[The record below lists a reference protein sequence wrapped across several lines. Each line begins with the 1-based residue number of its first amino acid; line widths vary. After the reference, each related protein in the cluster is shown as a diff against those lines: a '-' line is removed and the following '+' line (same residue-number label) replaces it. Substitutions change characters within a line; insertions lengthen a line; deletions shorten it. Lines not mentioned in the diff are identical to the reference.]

1 MKKGAQQNAK
11 HKPNTRHTLNEVLHS
26 LQDMMHNELAGVDLP
41 PDKNPAGSSNKE
53 DVLKNLKTLIGSNT
67 DTPNVDQ
74 NELEI
79 PDDASL
85 FEEEIDLADD
95 LDQEMLSDS
104 SIDFENEISSQ
115 ALDETELPPMDK
127 IEIDA
132 DAVTS
137 DSDVTDLTSDPTTE
151 SDAHLPLEN
160 ESAEQDDIAEPTP
173 VETEPPSADD
183 FALEMEDAN
192 IPPPPP
198 AKQKENSA
206 KNKPKNQSS
215 ASEDS
220 ATSSTEQVEINWDD
234 IPVLDEV
241 VAPPP
246 TPDDATSKQARE
258 IAIKVAAAL
267 NIELRKQGTDA
278 MDIKTIM
285 RLQSLLGRELA
296 DHGGTVDDELD
307 EPGSDD
313 QKTNDDDV

>member
-1 MKKGAQQNAK
+1 
-11 HKPNTRHTLNEVLHS
+11 
-26 LQDMMHNELAGVDLP
+26 MHNELAGVDLP

-104 SIDFENEISSQ
+104 SIDFENEINSQ

-234 IPVLDEV
+234 IPVLNEV

-246 TPDDATSKQARE
+246 TPDDATSKHARE